1 MKRNRKANRRYYLH
15 RCLKKHLKLNVEHL
29 YILVPANFTHTAQS
43 LRYVNALTNEYN
55 YLIQTEI
62 PHG

>member
-1 MKRNRKANRRYYLH
+1 MKRDRKANRRYYLH
-15 RCLKKHLKLNVEHL
+15 RRLRKHLKLNVEHR
-29 YILVPANFTHTAQS
+29 YIMVPVNFTHTPQS

-62 PHG
+62 PNG